1 MIKNIAITF
10 ISIFI
15 FTISCTVKEYRKVVI
30 PYSINNRSD
39 LMSWKLKGIIDSAF
53 RMESDAFRDFIVL
66 SNTVEGESAYDLG
79 YVLTQIIYMIGEDEF
94 LKTINNL
101 TNDEKAILISFI
113 NVGLEYGD
121 NDYDNIQDNK
131 RIEDEFPL
139 IQQKLIK
146 K

>member
-1 MIKNIAITF
+1 MIKTIAIAFMT
-10 ISIFI
+10 IL
-15 FTISCTVKEYRKVVI
+15 TISCTVKEYKKVVI

-66 SNTVEGESAYDLG
+66 SNTVDGESAYDLG

-101 TNDEKAILISFI
+101 TNDEKEILISFI

-121 NDYDNIQDNK
+121 NNYDNIQDNK

-139 IQQKLIK
+139 IQQALIK

>member
-10 ISIFI
+10 ISILI

>member
-1 MIKNIAITF
+1 MIKNIAIKF
-10 ISIFI
+10 ISILI

>member
-10 ISIFI
+10 ISILI

-139 IQQKLIK
+139 IQQSLIK

>member
-1 MIKNIAITF
+1 MIKNIAIKF
-10 ISIFI
+10 ISILI

-66 SNTVEGESAYDLG
+66 SNTVDGESAYDLG

-113 NVGLEYGD
+113 NIGLEYGD

>member
-1 MIKNIAITF
+1 MIKTIAIALMT
-10 ISIFI
+10 IL
-15 FTISCTVKEYRKVVI
+15 TISCTVKEYKKVVI

-66 SNTVEGESAYDLG
+66 SNTVDGESAYDLG

-121 NDYDNIQDNK
+121 NDYDNIQDNR
-131 RIEDEFPL
+131 RIENEFPI
-139 IQQKLIK
+139 IQQTLINK
-146 K
+146 

>member
-10 ISIFI
+10 ISILI

-66 SNTVEGESAYDLG
+66 SNTVDGESAYDLG

-113 NVGLEYGD
+113 NIGLEYGD

-139 IQQKLIK
+139 IQQSLIK

>member
-1 MIKNIAITF
+1 MIKNIAIKF
-10 ISIFI
+10 ISILI

-66 SNTVEGESAYDLG
+66 SNTVDGESAYDLG

-113 NVGLEYGD
+113 NIGLEYGD

-139 IQQKLIK
+139 IQQSLIK

>member
-1 MIKNIAITF
+1 MIKTIAIALMT
-10 ISIFI
+10 IL
-15 FTISCTVKEYRKVVI
+15 TISCTVKEYKKVVI

-113 NVGLEYGD
+113 NIGLEYGD

-139 IQQKLIK
+139 IQQSLIK

>member
-1 MIKNIAITF
+1 MIKTIAIALMT
-10 ISIFI
+10 IL
-15 FTISCTVKEYRKVVI
+15 TISCTVKEYKKVVI

-66 SNTVEGESAYDLG
+66 SNTVDGESAYDLG

-113 NVGLEYGD
+113 NIGLEYGD

-139 IQQKLIK
+139 IQQSLIK

>member
-1 MIKNIAITF
+1 MIKTITL
-10 ISIFI
+10 ISILV
-15 FTISCTVKEYRKVVI
+15 FTISCTVKEYKKVVI

-94 LKTINNL
+94 LKTINNF
-101 TNDEKAILISFI
+101 TNDEKEILISFI

-121 NDYDNIQDNK
+121 NDYDNIQDNR
-131 RIEDEFPL
+131 RIENEFPI
-139 IQQKLIK
+139 IQQTLINK
-146 K
+146 

>member
-1 MIKNIAITF
+1 MIKNIAIKF
-10 ISIFI
+10 ISILI

-66 SNTVEGESAYDLG
+66 SNTVDGESAYDLG

>member
-1 MIKNIAITF
+1 
-10 ISIFI
+10 
-15 FTISCTVKEYRKVVI
+15 
-30 PYSINNRSD
+30 
-39 LMSWKLKGIIDSAF
+39 
-53 RMESDAFRDFIVL
+53 MESDAFRDFIVL
-66 SNTVEGESAYDLG
+66 SNTVDGESAYDLG

-113 NVGLEYGD
+113 NIGLEYGD

-139 IQQKLIK
+139 IQQSLIK

>member
-1 MIKNIAITF
+1 MIKTIAIALMT
-10 ISIFI
+10 IL
-15 FTISCTVKEYRKVVI
+15 TISCTVKEYKKVVI

>member
-1 MIKNIAITF
+1 MIKNIAIKF
-10 ISIFI
+10 ISILI

-139 IQQKLIK
+139 IQQSLIK

>member
-1 MIKNIAITF
+1 MIKTITL
-10 ISIFI
+10 ISILV
-15 FTISCTVKEYRKVVI
+15 FTISCTVKEYKKVVI

-66 SNTVEGESAYDLG
+66 SNTVDGESAYDLG

>member
-1 MIKNIAITF
+1 MIKNIAIKF
-10 ISIFI
+10 ISILI

-113 NVGLEYGD
+113 NIGLEYGD

-139 IQQKLIK
+139 IQQSLIK

>member
-1 MIKNIAITF
+1 M
-10 ISIFI
+10 
-15 FTISCTVKEYRKVVI
+15 TILTINCTVKEYKKVVI

-66 SNTVEGESAYDLG
+66 SNTVDGESAYDLG

>member
-1 MIKNIAITF
+1 MIKTITL
-10 ISIFI
+10 ISILV
-15 FTISCTVKEYRKVVI
+15 FTISCTVKEYKKVVI

>member
-1 MIKNIAITF
+1 MTIL
-10 ISIFI
+10 
-15 FTISCTVKEYRKVVI
+15 TISCTVKEYKKVVI

-66 SNTVEGESAYDLG
+66 SNTVDGESAYDLG

>member
-1 MIKNIAITF
+1 MTIL
-10 ISIFI
+10 
-15 FTISCTVKEYRKVVI
+15 TISCTVKEYRKVVI

-66 SNTVEGESAYDLG
+66 SNTVDGESAYDLG

-113 NVGLEYGD
+113 NIGLEYGD

-139 IQQKLIK
+139 IQQSLIK

>member
-10 ISIFI
+10 ISILI

-66 SNTVEGESAYDLG
+66 SNTVDGESAYDLG

>member
-1 MIKNIAITF
+1 MTIL
-10 ISIFI
+10 
-15 FTISCTVKEYRKVVI
+15 TISCTVKEYRKVVI

-139 IQQKLIK
+139 IQQSLIK

>member
-1 MIKNIAITF
+1 MIKNIAIKF
-10 ISIFI
+10 ISILI
-15 FTISCTVKEYRKVVI
+15 FTISCTVKEYKKVVI

-79 YVLTQIIYMIGEDEF
+79 YVLTQIIYMIGEDEI

>member
-1 MIKNIAITF
+1 MTIL
-10 ISIFI
+10 
-15 FTISCTVKEYRKVVI
+15 TISCTVKEYKKVVI

-66 SNTVEGESAYDLG
+66 SNTVDGESAYDLG

-113 NVGLEYGD
+113 NIGLEYGD

-139 IQQKLIK
+139 IQQSLIK

>member
-1 MIKNIAITF
+1 M
-10 ISIFI
+10 
-15 FTISCTVKEYRKVVI
+15 TILTIICTVKEYKKVVI

-66 SNTVEGESAYDLG
+66 SNTVDGESAYDLG

-113 NVGLEYGD
+113 NIGLEYGD

-139 IQQKLIK
+139 IQQSLIK

>member
-10 ISIFI
+10 ISILI

-113 NVGLEYGD
+113 NIGLEYGD

-139 IQQKLIK
+139 IQQSLIK

>member
-10 ISIFI
+10 ISILI

-113 NVGLEYGD
+113 NIGLEYGD

>member
-1 MIKNIAITF
+1 MIKNIAIKF
-10 ISIFI
+10 ISILI

-30 PYSINNRSD
+30 PYLINNRSD

-66 SNTVEGESAYDLG
+66 SNTVDGESAYDLG

-121 NDYDNIQDNK
+121 NDYHNIQDNK
-131 RIEDEFPL
+131 RIEYEFPL

>member
-1 MIKNIAITF
+1 MIKTIAIALMT
-10 ISIFI
+10 IL
-15 FTISCTVKEYRKVVI
+15 TISCTVKEYKKVVI

-66 SNTVEGESAYDLG
+66 SNTVDGESAYDLG

-113 NVGLEYGD
+113 NIGLEYGD

>member
-10 ISIFI
+10 ISILI

-66 SNTVEGESAYDLG
+66 SNTVDGESAYDLG

-113 NVGLEYGD
+113 NIGLEYGD